1 MFLRSPLAHSSSS
14 SSSYGLLLP
23 LLVRL
28 PLPMM
33 LLLPVTIRVHGC
45 SLQFFFIRF
54 SHRYDSSSLKIN
66 GCPKQFPT
74 LQQVSMNITLKDRV
88 ASYECIC
95 EGMNY
100 ETECVHYFRHSQ
112 LFTSTSQLVVLD
124 QVIAGRKMESCK
136 IAILLTIYIMAM
148 LVFAHCCVAENVAE
162 DVAAIPPAPMESAG
176 VHLCASAVFLAT
188 AFVVARFT

>member
-1 MFLRSPLAHSSSS
+1 MH
-14 SSSYGLLLP
+14 
-23 LLVRL
+23 
-28 PLPMM
+28 
-33 LLLPVTIRVHGC
+33 
-45 SLQFFFIRF
+45 
-54 SHRYDSSSLKIN
+54 
-66 GCPKQFPT
+66 
-74 LQQVSMNITLKDRV
+74 
-88 ASYECIC
+88 
-95 EGMNY
+95 
-100 ETECVHYFRHSQ
+100 
-112 LFTSTSQLVVLD
+112 TSQLVVLD